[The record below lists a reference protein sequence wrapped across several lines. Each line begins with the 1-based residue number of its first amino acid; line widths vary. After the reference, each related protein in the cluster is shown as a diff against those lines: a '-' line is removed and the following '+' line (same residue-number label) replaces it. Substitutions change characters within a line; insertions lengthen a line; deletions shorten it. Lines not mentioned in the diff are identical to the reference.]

1 MDRDRAWNGNADKV
15 EKLFRSKIMDEY
27 RGRENTRDRATI
39 DVIVSL
45 DAFSFVEID
54 DETVRLVV
62 ARVSDKEFFHGFGK
76 VYKCIYYI
84 YIVCLIIVSIF
95 YLEGF
100 LFFFFLNQKLVFAN
114 FKNIKMFSTRYSIVL
129 LVERCKTSKNG
140 NI

>member
-1 MDRDRAWNGNADKV
+1 
-15 EKLFRSKIMDEY
+15 MDEY

-84 YIVCLIIVSIF
+84 YIYI
-95 YLEGF
+95 
-100 LFFFFLNQKLVFAN
+100 
-114 FKNIKMFSTRYSIVL
+114 
-129 LVERCKTSKNG
+129 
-140 NI
+140 

>member
-1 MDRDRAWNGNADKV
+1 
-15 EKLFRSKIMDEY
+15 MDEY

-84 YIVCLIIVSIF
+84 YIYRYIRISVFRFDKNKSRSKGAGKFISIHH
-95 YLEGF
+95 
-100 LFFFFLNQKLVFAN
+100 
-114 FKNIKMFSTRYSIVL
+114 R
-129 LVERCKTSKNG
+129 
-140 NI
+140 